1 MHPLLFPAGPTTLIL
16 PSSAAPPVTMQQPSL
31 APPSQA
37 VSGGMAATG
46 MQALPAAASSL
57 QALPKLMITFL
68 QNITSPCTACGRL
81 ELFALPACVTQTC
94 ACYAAGFMLPQQ
106 RAPATQSQ
114 PGQPQQATGSQ
125 AGSGLTSFAQMVM
138 GHMPGQPGSQ
148 PPTQTGLIPQQM
160 SQPSAVKQE
169 HALGQL
175 IPGLSAPQQPQ
186 QQQPSAATPHGTP
199 ATGV

>member
-1 MHPLLFPAGPTTLIL
+1 
-16 PSSAAPPVTMQQPSL
+16 
-31 APPSQA
+31 
-37 VSGGMAATG
+37 
-46 MQALPAAASSL
+46 
-57 QALPKLMITFL
+57 
-68 QNITSPCTACGRL
+68 
-81 ELFALPACVTQTC
+81 
-94 ACYAAGFMLPQQ
+94 MLPQQ

-186 QQQPSAATPHGTP
+186 PQQLQLQQQPQPQQQQQPQPQQQQQSVAAAPQGAP
-199 ATGV
+199 APGL